1 MICYVGDVLP
11 KAHLTAVLGAT
22 GPLRLYWN
30 WDNVAKDGNLLP
42 TILLDYIFRVKSEQ
56 GFLPP
61 VLYLQL
67 DNTARENKNKFV
79 MTFLALLV
87 ERGVFEKIKVN
98 FLLVGHTHEVIT
110 LSLWFANLK
119 DNLMSCYD
127 NMTLSFPWLT
137 HNRACI
143 LTVIITVLR
152 ESCIHHAS
160 SELSS
165 TML

>member
-1 MICYVGDVLP
+1 MHAGEVLP

-30 WDNVAKDGNLLP
+30 WDNVAKDGNLVP
-42 TILLDYIFRVKSEQ
+42 TILLDYLARVKAER

-87 ERGVFEKIKVN
+87 ERGVFETIKVN
-98 FLLVGHTHEVIT
+98 FLLVGHSHEVSVST
-110 LSLWFANLK
+110 HSLL
-119 DNLMSCYD
+119 DDL
-127 NMTLSFPWLT
+127 
-137 HNRACI
+137 H
-143 LTVIITVLR
+143 
-152 ESCIHHAS
+152 
-160 SELSS
+160 
-165 TML
+165 

>member
-1 MICYVGDVLP
+1 
-11 KAHLTAVLGAT
+11 VLGAV

-42 TILLDYIFRVKSEQ
+42 TILLDYLARVKAER

-79 MTFLALLV
+79 MTFLSLLV

-98 FLLVGHTHEVIT
+98 FLLVGHTHEV
-110 LSLWFANLK
+110 
-119 DNLMSCYD
+119 
-127 NMTLSFPWLT
+127 
-137 HNRACI
+137 
-143 LTVIITVLR
+143 
-152 ESCIHHAS
+152 SCIV
-160 SELSS
+160 L
-165 TML
+165 

>member
-1 MICYVGDVLP
+1 MHDINIVISFASVNILQCFSSTFSATLLNMTFSSLQDSHQHLAYFAGEVLP

-42 TILLDYIFRVKSEQ
+42 TILLDYISRVKAERGS
-56 GFLPP
+56 LPP

-98 FLLVGHTHEVIT
+98 FLLVGHTHEVLPI
-110 LSLWFANLK
+110 
-119 DNLMSCYD
+119 
-127 NMTLSFPWLT
+127 
-137 HNRACI
+137 
-143 LTVIITVLR
+143 
-152 ESCIHHAS
+152 
-160 SELSS
+160 
-165 TML
+165 